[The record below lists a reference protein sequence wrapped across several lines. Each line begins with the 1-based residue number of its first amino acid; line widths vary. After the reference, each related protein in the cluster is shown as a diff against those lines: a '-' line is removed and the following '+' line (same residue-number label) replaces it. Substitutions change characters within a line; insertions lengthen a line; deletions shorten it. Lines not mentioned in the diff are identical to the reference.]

1 MCVYVLGVAQVIIL
15 KKGPLKEEKREEVRT
30 AGGREGKLW
39 WFK

>member
-1 MCVYVLGVAQVIIL
+1 MYVYGLGAARHNT
-15 KKGPLKEEKREEVRT
+15 KEGTMKEEKRKEMRT